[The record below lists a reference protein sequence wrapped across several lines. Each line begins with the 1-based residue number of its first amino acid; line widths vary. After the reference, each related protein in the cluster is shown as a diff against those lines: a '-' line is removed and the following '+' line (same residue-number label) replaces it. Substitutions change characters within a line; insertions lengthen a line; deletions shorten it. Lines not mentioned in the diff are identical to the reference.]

1 MVDTPEKPI
10 CISIL
15 GPYSLINAGLRLII
29 ESEPGLKVI
38 GDAGDSTTNIENI
51 ACQKP
56 DIILLKLNPHGEP
69 GFDVITRL
77 LETSSE
83 TRIILMTTTEDNQF
97 CSQAIQRGVVGIV
110 AETQPPQTLIKAI
123 RKVHAGEVWIEH
135 SMVAHFVK
143 SLSNNHR
150 PKKMDADSIRISQ
163 LSNREL
169 DVVQLISLGLKNKQI
184 ATQLCISEVTVR
196 HHLTSIYNKLGV
208 SDRLELL
215 VFAHSS
221 GLVTMKGQKEK

>member
-1 MVDTPEKPI
+1 MVDTSDKPI

-15 GPYSLINAGLRLII
+15 SPYALSSAGLRLII
-29 ESEPGLKVI
+29 ESEPGLKVT
-38 GDAGDSTTNIENI
+38 GDVGDSTTGYETI

-56 DIILLKLNPHGEP
+56 DIILLKLNPNGEP
-69 GFDVITRL
+69 GLDVITRL

-83 TRIILMTTTEDNQF
+83 TRIILLTTTEDNQY
-97 CSQAIQRGVVGIV
+97 CSQAIQRGIVGIV
-110 AETQPPQTLIKAI
+110 PETQSPQTLIKAI

-135 SMVAHFVK
+135 SMMAHVVK
-143 SLSNNHR
+143 SFSYIHR
-150 PKKMDADSIRISQ
+150 PKKMDPDSMRISQ

-169 DVVQLISLGLKNKQI
+169 EVVQLISLGLKNKQI

-221 GLVTMKGQKEK
+221 GLVSMKGQKEK